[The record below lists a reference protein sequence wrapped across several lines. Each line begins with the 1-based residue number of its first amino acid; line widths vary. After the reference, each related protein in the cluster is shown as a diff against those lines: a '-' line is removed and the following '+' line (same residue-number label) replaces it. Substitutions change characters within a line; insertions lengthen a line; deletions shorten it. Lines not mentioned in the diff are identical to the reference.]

1 MVTMLYLTLV
11 FIVFVI
17 ASAFWVTE
25 EYGKAA
31 MVVALLAIC
40 TAVRYTFY

>member
-11 FIVFVI
+11 LIVFAI
-17 ASAFWVTE
+17 AYAFWTTE
-25 EYGKAA
+25 DYGKAA
-31 MVVALLAIC
+31 MVIALLAVC